1 MMCLPLHNIDWRENM
16 ADERAKYGTGTIYKQ
31 GNSYIA
37 QLYHSIEIEGK
48 TYNKRISGSGK
59 TETKAVRNRNR
70 NIKKWEEELIAS
82 IKSDKEAEKRA
93 KEQEEQGPSLNEVFY
108 MNLEIKDT
116 SVQIPT
122 SDNYETYYEGYV
134 KDSKLGKTPIKSI
147 TEEQLL
153 EFYRD
158 KRVNGRK
165 RKRKDKDG
173 NPISVKPLSIST
185 INHIRFVI
193 YNTFRYAEIKGIIE
207 KNVHA
212 GIPPFK
218 TGTVAMIDYDQEDLD
233 ADSDDKDALQRVI
246 PTEDLE
252 KILDYA
258 FKNSRLAGL
267 YAWAVNSGMREGECL
282 GLKRRYAVPDNDYIF
297 VKKSL
302 TYIKDR
308 REDAVSATVPK
319 LKLPKNGKERK
330 IPYNNGLRN
339 IYQYQIQQIE
349 KEKKEAGK
357 LYHDK
362 GLLFCDE
369 YGDFLRPWKVLK
381 EFQRILEALGME
393 KRRFHDLRHTFI
405 SLLIKESQ
413 KAGDGI
419 SILEVSAI
427 AGHSDPTVTMKIYGG
442 LFPNST
448 ERAMKILDTCK
459 AINIPVIPKKK
470 SCA

>member
-1 MMCLPLHNIDWRENM
+1 MEE
-16 ADERAKYGTGTIYKQ
+16 ERAKYGTGTIYEQ
-31 GNSYIA
+31 GNSYVA
-37 QLYHSIEIEGK
+37 QMYCSIEIDGE
-48 TYNKRISGSGK
+48 TYEKRVSGCGK
-59 TETKAVRNRNR
+59 TEAKAVRNRNKNR
-70 NIKKWEEELIAS
+70 KKWEDDLKSSLKKIKEE
-82 IKSDKEAEKRA
+82 EAEA
-93 KEQEEQGPSLNEVFY
+93 KEEREAGPSLNAVFY
-108 MNLEIKDT
+108 LNLAIKDT

-122 SDNYETYYEGYV
+122 TDNYETYYEGYV
-134 KDSKLGKTPIKSI
+134 RDTELGKTPIKSI

-153 EFYRD
+153 EFYKD
-158 KRVNGRK
+158 KRLNGRK
-165 RKRKDKDG
+165 RNRKDKDG
-173 NPISVKPLSIST
+173 NPIEVKPLSIST

-193 YNTFRYAEIKGIIE
+193 FNTFRYAEIKGIIE

-218 TGTVAMIDYDQEDLD
+218 TGTAAMIDYEQEDLD

-246 PTEDLE
+246 PTEDIE
-252 KILDYA
+252 KILDFA

-282 GLKRRYAVPDNDYIF
+282 GLKRKYALPANQYIF

-308 REDAVSATVPK
+308 RENAISATIPK

-330 IPYNNGLRN
+330 IPYNKSLED
-339 IYQYQIQQIE
+339 IYHYQMQQIE

-357 LYHDK
+357 LYHDM
-362 GLLFCDE
+362 GLLFSDE
-369 YGDFLRPWKVLK
+369 YGNYLRPWKVLK
-381 EFQRILEALGME
+381 EFQLILEALGMQ

-413 KAGDGI
+413 KAGEGI

-427 AGHSDPTVTMKIYGG
+427 AGHADPTITMKVYGG
-442 LFPNST
+442 LFPNAT
-448 ERAMKILDTCK
+448 ERAMKVLDSCRAIGLPGTKEEKTC
-459 AINIPVIPKKK
+459 A
-470 SCA
+470 

>member
-1 MMCLPLHNIDWRENM
+1 M
-16 ADERAKYGTGTIYKQ
+16 AEERAKYGTGTVYKQ
-31 GNSYIA
+31 GNSFVA
-37 QLYHSIEIEGK
+37 QMYCSIEIDGK
-48 TYNKRISGSGK
+48 TYEKRVTGSGK
-59 TETKAVRNRNR
+59 TETKAVRNRSK
-70 NIKKWEEELIAS
+70 NIKKWEDGLRESLRVTEENLRKA
-82 IKSDKEAEKRA
+82 
-93 KEQEEQGPSLNEVFY
+93 EEQAEIGPSLNDVFY
-108 MNLEIKDT
+108 MNLGVKDT

-134 KDSKLGKTPIKSI
+134 RDAELGKTPIRSI

-153 EFYRD
+153 EFYKE
-158 KRVNGRK
+158 KRISGRK
-165 RKRKDKDG
+165 RVRKDSDG
-173 NPISVKPLSIST
+173 VPIASKPLSIST
-185 INHIRFVI
+185 MNHIRFVI
-193 YNTFRYAEIKGIIE
+193 NNTFRYAEIKGIIE
-207 KNVHA
+207 KNVHT

-233 ADSDDKDALQRVI
+233 ADSDDKDALQRII
-246 PTEDLE
+246 PTDDLE
-252 KILDYA
+252 RILDYA
-258 FKNSRLAGL
+258 FKHSRLAGL
-267 YAWAVNSGMREGECL
+267 FAWAVNSGMREGECL
-282 GLKRRYAVPDNDYIF
+282 GLKRRYATPDNDYIF

-308 REDAVSATVPK
+308 RENAVSATIPK
-319 LKLPKNGKERK
+319 LKRPKNGKERK
-330 IPYNNGLRN
+330 VPYNESLKD
-339 IYQYQIQQIE
+339 IYRYQIGQIE
-349 KEKKEAGK
+349 EEKKRAGK

-362 GLLFCDE
+362 GLLFADE

-381 EFQRILEALGME
+381 EFQGILEMLGLE

-413 KAGDGI
+413 RAGDGI

-448 ERAMKILDTCK
+448 ERAMKILDTCN
-459 AINIPVIPKKK
+459 AIKLPALREKEGK